1 MCTYSILTEGISS
14 CIQFSSPESEGKT
27 LKRTTGA
34 TQSKQNSTLLSHS
47 DLHNAKP

>member
-1 MCTYSILTEGISS
+1 MHTILFTRER
-14 CIQFSSPESEGKT
+14 GKDI
-27 LKRTTGA
+27 KRTTGA